1 MRKTQTGIA
10 TLVVVASIALIALL
24 IVFGVSR
31 RAINDIQQAQAR
43 IKTQEYLSRAWAG
56 LDCAVAKI
64 YQEGLELSSGEAAE
78 GLTQLSECQGVAG
91 SRLELA
97 PWPNNP
103 SLWRLSSHSHQQ
115 EVGVTLQGAGGGRAA
130 AFVTSG
136 SALFY
141 GANKWRPAKGK
152 KREDGRYE
160 CQSIIAGG
168 DVRISPRKP
177 SEGVPDNE
185 EEKSQNTFSVHLGGG
200 DECAPEYKT
209 EVLDYKVA
217 DSSDETRKLLRKDVQ
232 TNVKDM
238 DLFQDFFGV
247 PRSQWRLAKQQF
259 EEKGGTIVE
268 THGDASKC
276 YESVY
281 NAMEQGSGQPNVKV
295 WVDGPCDLTPKTFKS
310 PSDSSN
316 KHRNTAILPSDP
328 PVLLVVQD
336 GIMALRGAINPF
348 NGVVYQFNP
357 TMNANK
363 FAEQWGMDSSQ
374 GGQVSCTHSN
384 ASISELCQ
392 HITTNV
398 REPEQ
403 ASRVPFWFHGSFKT
417 NGAFIIDVPDGNTVI
432 NGSLVANYDD
442 GNKRASFE
450 GLGQLR
456 PLPNSYYDLTPPSGG

>member
-64 YQEGLELSSGEAAE
+64 YQEGLDLSSGEAAE

-115 EVGVTLQGAGGGRAA
+115 EVGVTLQSAGGGRAA

-141 GANKWRPAKGK
+141 GGNDWRPAKGK
-152 KREDGRYE
+152 KRDDDSYE

-168 DVRISPRKP
+168 EVKISPKKP
-177 SEGVPDNE
+177 DQPD
-185 EEKSQNTFSVHLGGG
+185 KSNQGNHESKNTFTVHLEEGK
-200 DECAPEYKT
+200 ECADEYKT
-209 EVLDYKVA
+209 KVEYGEVA
-217 DSSDETRKLLRKDVQ
+217 DSRDETRKLLRKDVQ

-281 NAMEQGSGQPNVKV
+281 NAMEQGRGQLNVKV
-295 WVDGPCDLTPKTFKS
+295 WVDGPCDLS
-310 PSDSSN
+310 RGGEEN
-316 KHRNTAILPSDP
+316 LPSGPHVP

-336 GIMALRGAINPF
+336 GIMALRGTIDPF
-348 NGVVYQFNP
+348 NGAVYQFNP
-357 TMNANK
+357 TIQANE
-363 FAEQWGMDSSQ
+363 FAKQWGMTEKGSSASCSYPATENT
-374 GGQVSCTHSN
+374 QV
-384 ASISELCQ
+384 LCQ
-392 HITTNV
+392 IITGNV
-398 REPEQ
+398 NTFDE
-403 ASRVPFWFHGSFKT
+403 ASRVPFWFDGSFKT

-456 PLPNSYYDLTPPSGG
+456 PLPNSYYNLTPPSGG

>member
-10 TLVVVASIALIALL
+10 TLVVVASIALIALVM
-24 IVFGVSR
+24 VFGVSQ

-64 YQEGLELSSGEAAE
+64 YQEGLDLSSGDAAK
-78 GLTQLSECQGVAG
+78 GLAQLADCQGVAG

-115 EVGVTLQGAGGGRAA
+115 QVGVTLQGAGGGRAA

-141 GANKWRPAKGK
+141 GGNEWRPAKGK
-152 KREDGRYE
+152 KRADGRYE

-217 DSSDETRKLLRKDVQ
+217 DSRDETRNLLKKDVQ

-247 PRSQWRLAKQQF
+247 PRSQWQLAKQQF

-276 YESVY
+276 YKTIVD
-281 NAMEQGSGQPNVKV
+281 AMEQGHGQPSIKV
-295 WVDGPCDLTPKTFKS
+295 WVDGPCDLSRGGEKS
-310 PSDSSN
+310 
-316 KHRNTAILPSDP
+316 LPSGP
-328 PVLLVVQD
+328 PILLVVQD
-336 GIMALRGAINPF
+336 GIMALRGTINPF

-357 TMNANK
+357 TIQANE
-363 FAEQWGMDSSQ
+363 FAKQWGMTDK
-374 GGQVSCTHSN
+374 GGAASCSYPATTN
-384 ASISELCQ
+384 TQILCQ
-392 HITTNV
+392 IITGNINTFD
-398 REPEQ
+398 E
-403 ASRVPFWFHGSFKT
+403 ASRVPFWFDGSFIT
-417 NGAFIIDVPDGNTVI
+417 EGAFIIDVPDGNTVI
-432 NGSLVANYDD
+432 NSSLVAKYDD
-442 GNKRASFE
+442 DNKHASFQ

>member
-1 MRKTQTGIA
+1 MRKTETGIA

-24 IVFGVSR
+24 MVFGVSR

-64 YQEGLELSSGEAAE
+64 YQEGLDLSSGDAAK
-78 GLTQLSECQGVAG
+78 GLVQLADCQGVAG

-115 EVGVTLQGAGGGRAA
+115 QVGVTLQGAGGGRAA

-141 GANKWRPAKGK
+141 GGNEWRPAKGK
-152 KREDGRYE
+152 KRDDGRYE

-177 SEGVPDNE
+177 DEGMSESEGD
-185 EEKSQNTFSVHLGGG
+185 KSQNRFTVQLGGG

-217 DSSDETRKLLRKDVQ
+217 DSRDETKKLLKKDVQ
-232 TNVKDM
+232 TNVEDM
-238 DLFQDFFGV
+238 DLFQDFFGI
-247 PRSQWRLAKQQF
+247 PRSQWQLAKQQF

-276 YESVY
+276 YKTIV

-295 WVDGPCDLTPKTFKS
+295 WVDGPCDLSRGGEKS
-310 PSDSSN
+310 
-316 KHRNTAILPSDP
+316 LPSGP
-328 PVLLVVQD
+328 PILLVVQD
-336 GIMALRGAINPF
+336 GIMALRGTIDPF

-363 FAEQWGMDSSQ
+363 FAEQWGMGSSQ

-417 NGAFIIDVPDGNTVI
+417 NGAFIIDVPGGNTVI
-432 NGSLVANYDD
+432 NGALVANYDD
-442 GNKRASFE
+442 DNKHASFQ

>member
-24 IVFGVSR
+24 MVFGVSQ

-64 YQEGLELSSGEAAE
+64 YQEGLDLSSGDAAK

-115 EVGVTLQGAGGGRAA
+115 QVGVTLQGAGGGRAA

-152 KREDGRYE
+152 KRDDGRYE

-177 SEGVPDNE
+177 SEGVPENE

-217 DSSDETRKLLRKDVQ
+217 DNRDETRKLLKKDVQ
-232 TNVKDM
+232 TNVEEM

-276 YESVY
+276 YEAVY
-281 NAMEQGSGQPNVKV
+281 NAMEQGNGQLNVKV
-295 WVDGPCDLTPKTFKS
+295 WVDGPCDLSRGGEKS
-310 PSDSSN
+310 
-316 KHRNTAILPSDP
+316 LPSSP
-328 PVLLVVQD
+328 PILLVVQD
-336 GIMALRGAINPF
+336 GIMALRGTIDPF
-348 NGVVYQFNP
+348 NGAVYQFNP
-357 TMNANK
+357 TIQANE
-363 FAEQWGMDSSQ
+363 FAKQWGMTVGQ
-374 GGQVSCTHSN
+374 GKQLSCSHSN

-417 NGAFIIDVPDGNTVI
+417 NGAFIIDVPGGNTVI

-456 PLPNSYYDLTPPSGG
+456 PLPNSYYNLTPPSGG

>member
-64 YQEGLELSSGEAAE
+64 YQEGLDLSSGEAAE

-152 KREDGRYE
+152 KRDDDSYE

-168 DVRISPRKP
+168 EVKISPKKP
-177 SEGVPDNE
+177 DQPDKSNQGNHKSE
-185 EEKSQNTFSVHLGGG
+185 NTFTVHLGEGKG
-200 DECAPEYKT
+200 CVDEYETKVEYG
-209 EVLDYKVA
+209 EVA
-217 DSSDETRKLLRKDVQ
+217 DSRDETRKLLRKDVQ

-295 WVDGPCDLTPKTFKS
+295 WVDGPCDLSRGGEKS
-310 PSDSSN
+310 
-316 KHRNTAILPSDP
+316 LPSSP
-328 PVLLVVQD
+328 PILLVVQD
-336 GIMALRGAINPF
+336 GIMALRGTIDPF
-348 NGVVYQFNP
+348 NGAVYQFNP
-357 TMNANK
+357 TIQANE
-363 FAEQWGMDSSQ
+363 FAKQWGMTVGQ
-374 GGQVSCTHSN
+374 GKQLSCSHSN

-392 HITTNV
+392 HIATNV

-456 PLPNSYYDLTPPSGG
+456 PLSNSYYDLTPPSGG